1 MKMAQKYYYVAEHCF
16 AVQTS
21 NDVLMSLMTNY
32 EPFVTTEGEPHNN
45 AIFVLHIEQNGLLRE
60 NTRLSYAHIFT
71 DNSEIDM
78 PRIEV
83 YKNNEGNWL
92 FRISMIADSPICCE
106 VTSNASFSE
115 AQLHIAHDCQDT
127 HFCIDNALMLLY
139 AFRTAPLK
147 TLEMHAAV
155 VVKEQTGYVFLG
167 HSGTGKSTHARK
179 WLEAFPDA
187 HLLNDDNPIIRLMD
201 NQEIRVYGSPWSG
214 KTPCYKNAH
223 ATLRGIVKLTQAP
236 NNLIH
241 SIPLPEAYAHVY
253 SSASGMKIERT
264 MVEYLYN
271 TVSHIVTHIP
281 CYLLQCLP
289 NTDAAQVCWEKIK
302 TETNK
307 QF

>member
-16 AVQTS
+16 AIQTS

-32 EPFVTTEGEPHNN
+32 EPFVTTEEELHNN
-45 AIFVLHIEQNGLLRE
+45 AIFVLHIEQNGLLQE

-71 DNSEIDM
+71 DNSEKDM

-115 AQLHIAHDCQDT
+115 AQLYIAHDCQDT

-187 HLLNDDNPIIRLMD
+187 YLLNDDNPIIRVMD

-223 ATLRGIVKLTQAP
+223 ATLGGIVKLAQAP
-236 NNLIH
+236 HNLIH

-264 MVEYLYN
+264 MVEHLYN

-302 TETNK
+302 EK
-307 QF
+307 Y

>member
-32 EPFVTTEGEPHNN
+32 EPFVTTEGELHNN
-45 AIFVLHIEQNGLLRE
+45 AIFVLHIEQNGLLQE

-71 DNSEIDM
+71 DNSEKDM

-83 YKNNEGNWL
+83 YKNNEGNCL

-187 HLLNDDNPIIRLMD
+187 YLLNDDNPIIRVMD

-214 KTPCYKNAH
+214 KTPCYKNSHAH
-223 ATLRGIVKLTQAP
+223 LGGIVKLAQAP
-236 NNLIH
+236 HNLIL

-264 MVEYLYN
+264 MVEHLYN

-281 CYLLQCLP
+281 CYQLQCLP

-302 TETNK
+302 ENK
-307 QF
+307 